1 MDLVYV
7 LVMFGA
13 ILGGLFFLLCAFQK
27 RPAKQTSSVDQPQPS
42 PEPRHFFLQ
51 VHGIYHRNE
60 DGSSRQ
66 KIIRSCHPGDP
77 LALVPEPENKYDP
90 DAIKVCR
97 PDGAQLGYVP
107 SGHSS
112 KLSNE
117 LAIGWTFRVTADE
130 VFTADRPG
138 YVGCRIRLDV
148 LTMSERTERRKKH
161 NQPD

>member
-7 LVMFGA
+7 LVLFGA
-13 ILGGLFFLLCAFQK
+13 ILGGLFFLVRAFQK

-42 PEPRHFFLQ
+42 TEPRHFFLQ
-51 VHGIYHRNE
+51 VHGIYHRNA

-66 KIIRSCHPGDP
+66 KIIRSCRPGDLLV
-77 LALVPEPENKYDP
+77 LAPEPENKYDP

-97 PDGAQLGYVP
+97 PDGAQLGY
-107 SGHSS
+107 
-112 KLSNE
+112 
-117 LAIGWTFRVTADE
+117 FRVTADE
-130 VFTADRPG
+130 VFAADRPG